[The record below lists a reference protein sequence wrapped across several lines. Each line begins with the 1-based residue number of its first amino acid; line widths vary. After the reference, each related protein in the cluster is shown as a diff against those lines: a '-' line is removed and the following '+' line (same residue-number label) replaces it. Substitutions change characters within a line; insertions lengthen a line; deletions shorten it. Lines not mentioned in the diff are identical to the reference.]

1 MKKAEL
7 IFIPAPFMGHMVSI
21 VGLAKIL
28 AERYEQLL
36 LVTVLILKLP
46 SDEKVVSYSKQLAAD
61 SSSSGIRY
69 VDLVTPEEPSPSS
82 ESKSSLIFEFIDL
95 HKNQVRD
102 ILSERSDNVAAVILD
117 MFCTSMID
125 VANEFEVPSY
135 VFFASG
141 AAVLGF
147 TLHVQRL
154 RDDFSEDVASY
165 LDKDINL
172 SIPTYF
178 NPVPAKLSPGLLFV
192 KEQDGSNAFLDQ
204 AKRYRLVKGIII
216 NTFLELESHAVQALS
231 EDKTIPPVYTAGPIV
246 LNHLKGS
253 SKSSTVQNEED
264 DLKIMKWLDLQP
276 NKSVVFLCFG
286 SFGSFSKEQVME
298 IAYALE
304 RSGYRFLW
312 SLRKPPEAES
322 EQSLGSFPSEYETLH
337 EVLSEGFLKG
347 TINGDESIGKVIGWA
362 PQMQVL
368 SHPAVGGFVSHCGW
382 NSILESMWCGV
393 PIAAF
398 PIYAEQ
404 QANAFLMVKE
414 LGLAVEIKIDHRK
427 DFCGSSKEGIVKA
440 EEIEN
445 GIRQLM
451 NQENGTMRNK
461 VKEMKEKCR
470 LALMEGGSS
479 SASLRCFIDDVLS
492 SKK

>member
-82 ESKSSLIFEFIDL
+82 EFKSSVIFEFIDL

-141 AAVLGF
+141 AAVLGLI
-147 TLHVQRL
+147 LHFQRL

-178 NPVPAKLSPGLLFV
+178 NPVPAKLSPGFV
-192 KEQDGSNAFLDQ
+192 SAKEQDGSNAFLDQ

-253 SKSSTVQNEED
+253 SKSSTVQNQED

-276 NKSVVFLCFG
+276 NSSVVFLCFG

-312 SLRKPPEAES
+312 SLRKPPE
-322 EQSLGSFPSEYETLH
+322 QSLGSFPSEYETLH
-337 EVLSEGFLKG
+337 EVLPEGFLKG

-382 NSILESMWCGV
+382 NSILESVWCGV

-427 DFCGSSKEGIVKA
+427 DFWGSSKGIVKA

-461 VKEMKEKCR
+461 VKEMMEKCR

-492 SKK
+492 NKK